1 MPDFHTRLN
10 RAFEAMHPSYRLVAT
25 ERGGT
30 TVVAFETI
38 GQGGTLMGR
47 TEEEM
52 PWLAGPADA
61 RASAFAEASVA
72 FANHTLRHDPDAIW
86 SGSDIL
92 LRGVFEDS
100 ALQSRDDFAAVLS
113 NDTRRRE
120 AHARG
125 TFATLA
131 ERYDLPAIRPTD
143 AIRLYPTIEIDRT
156 RAEAVAAVN
165 AAATITDPD
174 LRAAVIAL
182 LPVWIDEYDPFDGDT
197 TPLLLVAGAAAL
209 LHPHVDDATRAHIQ
223 RTVDRIP
230 RPISDDELRSAGFA
244 LP

>member
-10 RAFEAMHPSYRLVAT
+10 HALDAIHPSYRLVASQ
-25 ERGGT
+25 RDGV

-86 SGSDIL
+86 SVSDIL
-92 LRGVFEDS
+92 LRGVFEDPT
-100 ALQSRDDFAAVLS
+100 LQSRADFAAVLS
-113 NDTRRRE
+113 NDTLRRE
-120 AHARG
+120 ALARG

-131 ERYDLPAIRPTD
+131 ERYDLPAIRPAD
-143 AIRLYPTIEIDRT
+143 AVRLYPTVEIDRT
-156 RAEAVAAVN
+156 LTRAVAAVN
-165 AAATITDPD
+165 AAATSTDAS

-182 LPVWIDEYDPFDGDT
+182 LPVWLDEYDPFDGDP

-209 LHPHVDDATRAHIQ
+209 LHPHVDDTTRAHIQ

-230 RPISDDELRSAGFA
+230 RPIPDDELRSAGFA
-244 LP
+244 VP